1 MATQL
6 QIVNFCDTG
15 FQGNITEES
24 KQTIIALAMYQR
36 PEYYNLSNLY
46 VKNYKNNNT
55 QIIQKNIGRKTDKN
69 EHFIENI

>member
-36 PEYYNLSNLY
+36 PEYYDLSNLY
-46 VKNYKNNNT
+46 VKNYK
-55 QIIQKNIGRKTDKN
+55 
-69 EHFIENI
+69 